1 MYMVKLQNV
10 TKVRVTTQFDRCS
23 LGRQRTCHVLR
34 STFLSASL
42 SFLFFSCLLWRN
54 FIVNLCAVSTSLSL
68 LPKGCSVVPSS
79 VATAPAEKPK
89 FYSSNNTSTLLSN
102 EVLPFLLDYSNI
114 KGSFFSNIRRVKIDN

>member
-1 MYMVKLQNV
+1 M
-10 TKVRVTTQFDRCS
+10 
-23 LGRQRTCHVLR
+23 
-34 STFLSASL
+34 
-42 SFLFFSCLLWRN
+42 
-54 FIVNLCAVSTSLSL
+54 
-68 LPKGCSVVPSS
+68 VPSS